1 MHLCAERC
9 TAKQRRVSP
18 LDEGEGKAPATSM
31 ETRWQ
36 RPAEGDWAK
45 GPQRSGGQSDTS
57 FGGFMPS
64 GLERS
69 PFELRCCSAHDVT
82 GEKVRG
88 VVPVGVA
95 PVPSTMDSKLYMPA
109 EGVWIGT
116 PATSVNSD
124 GHDTGM
130 LPLVVVGLFRALLP
144 SEFVNTEVTAR
155 EFGRENLG
163 ARPGAAGTL

>member
-1 MHLCAERC
+1 M
-9 TAKQRRVSP
+9 
-18 LDEGEGKAPATSM
+18 PATPM
-31 ETRWQ
+31 QTIWRQ
-36 RPAEGDWAK
+36 PAEHWAK

-57 FGGFMPS
+57 LGGFMPS

-95 PVPSTMDSKLYMPA
+95 PVPSTIDSKLYMPA
-109 EGVWIGT
+109 DGVCIGT
-116 PATSVNSD
+116 PATSVSSD

-155 EFGRENLG
+155 EFGRENFG
-163 ARPGAAGTL
+163 ARPGVAGTLWLLRLGPPLESHDVTGRC

>member
-1 MHLCAERC
+1 MILRVKCC
-9 TAKQRRVSP
+9 TVNNSKCQHSVRVR
-18 LDEGEGKAPATSM
+18 GEAPATSV
-31 ETRWQ
+31 ETRQ
-36 RPAEGDWAK
+36 RRPVEGDWAK
-45 GPQRSGGQSDTS
+45 GSQSSEGQSDTS

-95 PVPSTMDSKLYMPA
+95 PVPSTIDSKLYMPA
-109 EGVWIGT
+109 DGVWIGT

-144 SEFVNTEVTAR
+144 SEFVNTEVRAR

-163 ARPGAAGTL
+163 ARPSVAGTL